1 MCSAACLPILSATMA
16 ILIKSLLKYIK
27 TMNKYKF
34 VFLLS
39 LASTYYTLQHS
50 TSKNICSK
58 MLYSKGNITKSK
70 FKLCMRLHMDMNI
83 HTGTVTCNVAVSA
96 PSFLNTS
103 SRFKPRHDPERYFFI
118 FIH

>member
-1 MCSAACLPILSATMA
+1 
-16 ILIKSLLKYIK
+16 
-27 TMNKYKF
+27 MNKYKF

-39 LASTYYTLQHS
+39 LASTYYSLQHS

-58 MLYSKGNITKSK
+58 MFHSEDSITKYK
-70 FKLCMRLHMDMNI
+70 FKLCMRLRMDMNI
-83 HTGTVTCNVAVSA
+83 HKGTGTCNVAVSA
-96 PSFLNTS
+96 